1 MYKNLAVNRC
11 CALSSSRK
19 QFELQITNNAL
30 TIKQNSGKI
39 TSTTFAHGLFD
50 CSISLFIL

>member
-19 QFELQITNNAL
+19 QFELQITWITNNAL
-30 TIKQNSGKI
+30 TIKLNSG
-39 TSTTFAHGLFD
+39 
-50 CSISLFIL
+50 